1 MLPPFLRNLLGQFI
15 YTQNTIRYRVEWRR
29 MREALATIGPVK
41 HLFDGGAGSG
51 EFARKELDGGWC
63 QQVSALEYDPA
74 NFEILKAK
82 LGGRPNVTLRA
93 GSLLEVPFED
103 NVFNLV
109 QCTQVL
115 EHIEDHAKA
124 ASELIRV
131 LKPGGHALITV
142 PHPPEPF
149 PNEGHVRE
157 GYTEADLEGLFSPL
171 GCRRLRTD
179 FFITQPTLKRMLGAE
194 KLPGRGVYVPV
205 QWIDQEASTT
215 FEERR
220 AQRPFG
226 ILMLFQKQG

>member
-1 MLPPFLRNLLGQFI
+1 
-15 YTQNTIRYRVEWRR
+15 
-29 MREALATIGPVK
+29 
-41 HLFDGGAGSG
+41 
-51 EFARKELDGGWC
+51 
-63 QQVSALEYDPA
+63 
-74 NFEILKAK
+74 
-82 LGGRPNVTLRA
+82 
-93 GSLLEVPFED
+93 VPFED